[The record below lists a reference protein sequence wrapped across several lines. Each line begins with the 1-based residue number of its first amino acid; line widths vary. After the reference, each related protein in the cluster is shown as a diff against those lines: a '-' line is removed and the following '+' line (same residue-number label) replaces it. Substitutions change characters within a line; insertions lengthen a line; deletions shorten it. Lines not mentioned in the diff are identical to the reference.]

1 MSGLLINFAVMKKF
15 SIKARLHS
23 FVNAFRGIA
32 VMIREEHNAW
42 IHCAATVLV
51 VVAGFLTGLS
61 RSEWIAIVFAIGLVL
76 STEALNTAV
85 ERLSDVVQPEQDE
98 RIRRVMDLSAGAVLI
113 CAIAAAVVGL
123 IIFLPKWF
131 QLG

>member
-1 MSGLLINFAVMKKF
+1 MKQSF
-15 SIKARLHS
+15 SIKARLSS
-23 FVNAFRGIA
+23 FANAFRGLF
-32 VMIREEHNAW
+32 VYIRQEHNAW

-51 VVAGFLTGLS
+51 VLAGFLTGLS
-61 RSEWIAIVFAIGLVL
+61 RTEWLAIVFAIGMVL
-76 STEALNTAV
+76 STEALNSAI
-85 ERLSDVVQPEQDE
+85 ERLSDVVQPDQDE
-98 RIRRVMDLSAGAVLI
+98 RIRRVKDLSAGAVLL

>member
-1 MSGLLINFAVMKKF
+1 MKKF
-15 SIKARLHS
+15 SFKARLHS

-51 VVAGFLTGLS
+51 VLAGFLTGLS
-61 RSEWIAIVFAIGLVL
+61 RTEWLAIVFAIGMVL
-76 STEALNTAV
+76 STEALNSAI

-98 RIRRVMDLSAGAVLI
+98 RIRRVKDLSAGAVLL
-113 CAIAAAVVGL
+113 CAIAAVIVGL
-123 IIFLPKWF
+123 VIFLPKWF